1 MKLKPA
7 VRCLNRNQLKYI
19 AAAAMAID
27 HIVAFFFPLS
37 GGFYIV
43 CRVIGRLT
51 APIMC
56 YFLAEGFYY
65 TSSRKNYALRL
76 FAFALIAQPAYAFV
90 HGLLAPVNLNVL
102 FTLLLSF
109 CMLAVWEEVRQPL
122 LRWALAALLIAL
134 SACGDWGITAPLWV
148 LCFHLFRGNR
158 ARQMTAFALIAGA
171 DLVQIVLTNLLDG
184 FVWYLNLWEAGLFL
198 FIPLMLLYNGQRG
211 GGGPFSKWFFY
222 VFYPAHLL
230 AIGLAM
236 RYLPLY

>member
-27 HIVAFFFPLS
+27 HIAAIFFPLS

-76 FAFALIAQPAYAFV
+76 FVFALIAQPAYAFV
-90 HGLLAPVNLNVL
+90 HGLLGPVNLNVL

-109 CMLAVWEEVRQPL
+109 CMLAVWEGVRQPL

-158 ARQMTAFALIAGA
+158 ARQMTAFALIAGV

-184 FVWYLNLWEAGLFL
+184 FVWYLNLWETGLFL

-211 GGGPFSKWFFY
+211 GGSAFSKWFFY